1 MFACAFCP
9 FCSFTI
15 FHPSCCHHL
24 LSSPSIHQQPMLSK
38 TIRLVFFLLL
48 ILYKRASVLLHVFL
62 LHSPLS
68 VPLFSTPSWW
78 QRVRAVRPDCYSN
91 FLMVRVAGLW
101 WCFTSVW
108 CLCVCVCSCLL
119 RGYFCVLLH
128 ELSQGYLRCWRA
140 FAPCVCVSLFQP
152 ASGRVYLP
160 WWRSLL
166 LLFSSSFYHWTLSLE
181 RRMEELAYISTCSRS
196 HSLLIYP

>member
-62 LHSPLS
+62 LHSPLCPS
-68 VPLFSTPSWW
+68 VLYSLVMAAGESSQTGLLLQLPDGPSSRTMMVLY
-78 QRVRAVRPDCYSN
+78 QRVVSVCVRAC
-91 FLMVRVAGLW
+91 FVAVFV
-101 WCFTSVW
+101 CSFTSYHRAIW
-108 CLCVCVCSCLL
+108 DAEEHS
-119 RGYFCVLLH
+119 LH
-128 ELSQGYLRCWRA
+128 VSASVFFNLPQGESICHDGGRCCCCFRA
-140 FAPCVCVSLFQP
+140 HSI
-152 ASGRVYLP
+152 
-160 WWRSLL
+160 
-166 LLFSSSFYHWTLSLE
+166 TE
-181 RRMEELAYISTCSRS
+181 RS
-196 HSLLIYP
+196 H

>member
-24 LSSPSIHQQPMLSK
+24 LSSPSIRQQPMLSK

-78 QRVRAVRPDCYSN
+78 QRVRAVRPNCYSN
-91 FLMVRVAGLW
+91 FPDGPSSRTMMVLYQRVV
-101 WCFTSVW
+101 SV
-108 CLCVCVCSCLL
+108 CVCVRACFVAVFVCSFTSYH
-119 RGYFCVLLH
+119 RAIWDAEEHSLH
-128 ELSQGYLRCWRA
+128 VSASVFFNLPQGESICHDGGRCCCCFRA
-140 FAPCVCVSLFQP
+140 HSI
-152 ASGRVYLP
+152 
-160 WWRSLL
+160 
-166 LLFSSSFYHWTLSLE
+166 TE
-181 RRMEELAYISTCSRS
+181 RS
-196 HSLLIYP
+196 H